1 MTVPTLFRQDYAEVL
16 LPEPLQMSDNSGF
29 FNISVSIG
37 GVEYSVNEEVQF
49 NLTDS
54 PYTLTY
60 VISDPASRTNTCDSV
75 VVVQGNFKMFFVEK
89 Q

>member
-1 MTVPTLFRQDYAEVL
+1 
-16 LPEPLQMSDNSGF
+16 MSDNSGF